1 MGKDVVVISTPEANG
16 LPYVI
21 AGLTAA
27 GGLAASLSTADGLL
41 LAISN
46 SLSHDLTSNII
57 MPIYRMIRGIPE
69 PEKKEEKEEDIVDAG
84 QAEVKETDI
93 VCGIEIPKMN
103 RHLLLSRCLLVI
115 IAFVAAWAASTRP
128 SD

>member
-1 MGKDVVVISTPEANG
+1 MGTGGAASAALNTLRLKDLFIDKDVVVISTPEANG

-57 MPIYRMIRGIPE
+57 MPLYRMCRGIPE
-69 PEKKEEKEEDIVDAG
+69 PEKKKDEPENVTDALEQMAG
-84 QAEVKETDI
+84 PVI
-93 VCGIEIPKMN
+93 CG
-103 RHLLLSRCLLVI
+103 
-115 IAFVAAWAASTRP
+115 
-128 SD
+128 